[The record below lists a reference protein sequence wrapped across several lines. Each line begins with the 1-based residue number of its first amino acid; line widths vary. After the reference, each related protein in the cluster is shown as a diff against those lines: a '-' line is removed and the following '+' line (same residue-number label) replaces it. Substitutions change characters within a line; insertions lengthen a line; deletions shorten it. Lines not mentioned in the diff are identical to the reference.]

1 MVARQLFRTKFFAAV
16 LATEF
21 VSEIDVLTRKLDIV
35 AAKTDVPKE
44 ADHGRNLERVTYGV
58 HAPVTFPKNF
68 NLLQKHELHCPF
80 PVDHVQRFERCV
92 EQQDLFE
99 GVTPWVKSLL
109 QRKSS
114 RLVALFQ
121 P

>member
-1 MVARQLFRTKFFAAV
+1 MVTRQLFWTEFFAAV

-21 VSEIDVLTRKLDIV
+21 VSEVNVLSRELDVA

-68 NLLQKHELHCPF
+68 NLLQKHELHGPF

-109 QRKSS
+109 PKT
-114 RLVALFQ
+114 
-121 P
+121 